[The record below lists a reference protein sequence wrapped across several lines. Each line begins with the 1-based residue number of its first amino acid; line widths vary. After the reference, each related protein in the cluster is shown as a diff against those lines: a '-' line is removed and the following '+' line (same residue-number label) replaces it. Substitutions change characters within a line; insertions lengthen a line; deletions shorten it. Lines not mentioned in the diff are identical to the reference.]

1 MQAPGIGMAL
11 GVARGFFRTLICA
24 TPMRRI
30 VAACVFGGAVA
41 GCSIDPLNNDL
52 LTASIAPGTPRKSV
66 CVIAAIGDTFSLQKV
81 GVTAFGNALD
91 KVSVEAWG
99 IDKFVGDK
107 ISSQLAQRFDAR
119 RLDYPRGA
127 FAFIERTRSPFS
139 GDSKDFREEI
149 RDAARGIV
157 ASQRC
162 DLCIVVTKSGGM
174 YSSTNQSMY
183 GLGIV
188 DNSNLI
194 LTDNFYLFALW
205 EMRVFDG
212 KTFAVLGHKRAPS
225 SDMPLQSLIR
235 GPYRKVDKSWWPAPA
250 QVAQNAKLRG
260 ATLQLLEQ
268 SIEAV
273 VAELFMAR

>member
-1 MQAPGIGMAL
+1 MM
-11 GVARGFFRTLICA
+11 RGLLHTSISA

-30 VAACVFGGAVA
+30 VAACVWAGAVA
-41 GCSIDPLNNDL
+41 GCTIDPLNNDL
-52 LTASIAPGTPRKSV
+52 LTASIAPGTGRKSV
-66 CVIAAIGDTFSLQKV
+66 CVISAIGDTFSLQKV

-91 KVSVEAWG
+91 KVPVEAWG

-119 RLDYPRGA
+119 RLDYSRGA
-127 FAFIERTRSPFS
+127 FAFIERTRSPFA

-162 DLCIVVTKSGGM
+162 DLSVVVTKSGGM

-183 GLGIV
+183 GLGLV

-212 KTFAVLGHKRAPS
+212 KTFAVLGHKGAPS

-273 VAELFMAR
+273 VAELFTAR